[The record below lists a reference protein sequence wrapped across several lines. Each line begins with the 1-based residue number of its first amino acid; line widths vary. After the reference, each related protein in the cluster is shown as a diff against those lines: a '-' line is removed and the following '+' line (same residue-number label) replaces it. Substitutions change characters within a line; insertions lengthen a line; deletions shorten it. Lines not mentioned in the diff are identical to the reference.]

1 MFLRSSLQ
9 SRGQQANNVLFAV
22 IAAPAPFILNV
33 QVEPADDEDYNEF
46 YREEHLHM
54 LSKVPGYRRSQRYE
68 LVSSTNVHRSKI
80 PRFMAVHEFE
90 HLNSLDGPELR
101 EADASPNTH
110 RVFGNAKMV
119 NIRGF
124 KLVQTFGDIQE

>member
-1 MFLRSSLQ
+1 MTVKLPSHHWYKDPS
-9 SRGQQANNVLFAV
+9 
-22 IAAPAPFILNV
+22 PFILNV
-33 QVEPADDEDYNEF
+33 QCEPDDDQDYETF

-54 LSKVPGYRRSQRYE
+54 LSKVPGYRRSQRYR
-68 LVSSTNVHRSKI
+68 LVRADNECPEKV

-90 HLNSLDGPELR
+90 HLNAQDGPELR
-101 EADASPNTH
+101 EADASPNTR

-124 KLVQTFGDIQE
+124 KLVDVFGDMKK